1 MQKLVKGPVKLR
13 KAGKAAAESNIR
25 DGIIRGQKQGLCIAD
40 SCHLNIVR
48 QSKARNPLKLMGQV
62 IAADIKFPCD
72 GFQGQVFRKMAVDI
86 CRDAVD
92 LVGDAVEIQVVG
104 VNILIPVKVNQA

>member
-1 MQKLVKGPVKLR
+1 MQIRLVD
-13 KAGKAAAESNIR
+13 A
-25 DGIIRGQKQGLCIAD
+25 DGCAVGFGYLQPQD
-40 SCHLNIVR
+40 IV
-48 QSKARNPLKLMGQV
+48 LMELIV
-62 IAADIKFPCD
+62 AHIKFPCD